1 MLEQLK
7 EKYVAQ
13 LQEIEAQDIEVLVNE
28 KLNEVKEEIRQEVIA
43 KHNDEILVAK
53 LKVQAVEEMIADQV
67 ENEENA
73 DNGNEENMEG

>member
-13 LQEIEAQDIEVLVNE
+13 LQEIEAQDIEVLVNA
-28 KLNEVKEEIRQEVIA
+28 KLDEVKEEIRQEVIA

-53 LKVQAVEEMIADQV
+53 LKVQAVDEMIADQV

-73 DNGNEENMEG
+73 DNENEENMEG

>member
-1 MLEQLK
+1 MLDQLRA
-7 EKYVAQ
+7 KYVAQ
-13 LQEIEAQDIEVLVNE
+13 LQELESENLEVLVQERLKQEEE
-28 KLNEVKEEIRQEVIA
+28 KIRQEVTDE
-43 KHNDEILVAK
+43 HNDKVLVAK